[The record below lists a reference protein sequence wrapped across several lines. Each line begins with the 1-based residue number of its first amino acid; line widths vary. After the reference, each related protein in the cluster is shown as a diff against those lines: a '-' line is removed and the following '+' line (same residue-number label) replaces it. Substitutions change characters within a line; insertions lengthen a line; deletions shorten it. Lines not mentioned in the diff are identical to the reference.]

1 MSLETMQRPTF
12 VRLMLGVALSV
23 LPLLAFV
30 DYQNGYYLATLID
43 GVAAIALL
51 SLAVSVKWLGVS
63 RVARL
68 TLVVVFVL
76 AAIGSIDK
84 LDSTANLAWLPVM
97 PVLYVYLGGLRA
109 GVILT
114 VCHFLIISAAHTLMP
129 SATIDSSV
137 WLQVSLAYFTTATL
151 AISYEFVQERLTAQL
166 RELAE
171 RDRLTGLLNRRGME
185 KRLLELSNFLSRH
198 DVVVTLALMDIDH
211 FKLVNDQH
219 GHDVG
224 DSVLAEISGQLAA
237 AFRSSDYVSRW
248 GGEEFLIAMTRTG
261 IDDASL
267 VLDRFR
273 AQIADSRCLSRT
285 PVTMSIGSTEWRPGE
300 ELDTALKR
308 ADTALYKA
316 KDSGRN
322 RMATVRHPDIGDVAL
337 AS

>member
-43 GVAAIALL
+43 GVAAIVLL
-51 SLAVSVKWLGVS
+51 SLALCVTRLGVS

-68 TLVVVFVL
+68 TLAVVFVL
-76 AAIGSIDK
+76 AAIGSVDK
-84 LDSTANLAWLPVM
+84 LDSTPNLAWFPVM
-97 PVLYVYLGGLRA
+97 PVLYVFLGGLRA

-114 VCHFLIISAAHTLMP
+114 VCHYLIISAAHTLMP
-129 SATIDSSV
+129 TETIDSSV
-137 WLQVSLAYFTTATL
+137 WLQVSLAYFSAATL
-151 AISYEFVQERLTAQL
+151 AISYEFVQERLTGQL

-171 RDRLTGLLNRRGME
+171 RDQLTGLLNRRGME
-185 KRLLELSNFLSRH
+185 KRLLELSDFLSRH
-198 DVVVTLALMDIDH
+198 EVVVTLALMDIDH

-224 DSVLAEISGQLAA
+224 DSVLTEISGQLTA

-248 GGEEFLIAMTRTG
+248 GGEEFLIALTRTD
-261 IDDASL
+261 IDDAGR
-267 VLDRFR
+267 VLDRLR
-273 AQIADSRCLSRT
+273 AQIANSRRLSLT
-285 PVTMSIGSTEWRPGE
+285 PVTMSIGSTEWLPGE

-308 ADTALYKA
+308 ADTALYEA

-322 RMATVRHPDIGDVAL
+322 RITTARHPDLSDVAL